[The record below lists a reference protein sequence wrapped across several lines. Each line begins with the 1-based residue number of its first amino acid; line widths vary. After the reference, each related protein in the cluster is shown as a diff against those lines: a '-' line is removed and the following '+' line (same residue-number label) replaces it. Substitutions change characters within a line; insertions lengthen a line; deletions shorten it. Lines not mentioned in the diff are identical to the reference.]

1 MSAAGTAAWLALR
14 LRHTKAKLEQVERKS
29 EGLSSY
35 LSDRRKT
42 PGLSMAAIPAPRS
55 AAATASTPA
64 APAERVGSAPA
75 HAGLI
80 TAHLAELCDRLGAA
94 ELVLWRTQSDGS
106 VGAAAWSAGAGAI
119 PAVAGSTG
127 IDLNGLRPDVVP
139 PCFRFDKWM
148 SMVEW
153 AGQQHLLQC
162 ERLDEGGRPPTGGD
176 AWPREQPA
184 AAITFAV
191 APVADEVRG
200 YCALSASALAGTRLR
215 GTEQEIRA
223 ALARGAQYI
232 AELADLVHTQVQSD
246 RRVRW
251 ANVLVNS
258 AKMLQSKRSTD
269 NLAEAICRDVMQITG
284 AARAALVKWDGGARA
299 GFVLSATP
307 TQWVA
312 AGQRVLV
319 DSRVGEC
326 CAEDQPRVWED
337 ARQLDRSTP
346 MFGSEESVP
355 AVGSLLVV
363 PMTQEQRVVG
373 AIVVAGNGVGEVVA
387 SDIDPLRMVATIATA
402 SLDRLADL
410 ETARLVSKTDELT
423 GLSNRR
429 HFDDQLV
436 RLVGEAERRR
446 QPVSLIVLDV
456 DHFKRVNDS
465 YGHEAG
471 DAVLRSIAR
480 SVENGVRAVANGDL
494 CARYGGEEL
503 AVLLPG
509 VPGMEAM
516 EIAERL
522 RRAISAKGVMYHG
535 KRINVTA
542 SFGVASYPD
551 SARTHATLFPAAD
564 RALYQAKSDGRN
576 LVKSASVSDSRAA
589 TSTEP
594 PRSKLAAR

>member
-14 LRHTKAKLEQVERKS
+14 LRRTQSQLEQVERKS
-29 EGLSSY
+29 EGLSTF
-35 LSDRRKT
+35 LTGRRKT
-42 PGLSMAAIPAPRS
+42 PSRSMAAIPSSRS
-55 AAATASTPA
+55 QTPA
-64 APAERVGSAPA
+64 APMPAFRTERVGSAPV

-80 TAHLAELCDRLGAA
+80 TAYLAELCGGLGAA
-94 ELVLWRTQSDGS
+94 ELVLWRTQPDGT
-106 VGAAAWSAGAGAI
+106 VGAAAWSAGAASGSS
-119 PAVAGSTG
+119 PAGSG
-127 IDLNGLRPDVVP
+127 IDLDGLRPDVVP
-139 PCFRFDKWM
+139 PCFRFEKWM
-148 SMVEW
+148 SMVQW
-153 AGQQHLLQC
+153 AGEQHLLQC
-162 ERLDEGGRPPTGGD
+162 ERLPSAAPTPGTDD
-176 AWPREQPA
+176 AWPRDGVAP
-184 AAITFAV
+184 AITFAV

-200 YCALSASALAGTRLR
+200 YCAVSASAGPGTRLR
-215 GTEQEIRA
+215 GTEQDIRS
-223 ALARGAQYI
+223 ALARGALYV
-232 AELADLVHTQVQSD
+232 AELADLIHTQVQSD

-284 AARAALVKWDGGARA
+284 AARAALVKWDGGAQA

-312 AGQRVLV
+312 SGQRVLAQ
-319 DSRVGEC
+319 SRVGEC

-337 ARQLDRSTP
+337 ARQLDRSTA
-346 MFGSEESVP
+346 MFGPEESVP
-355 AVGSLLVV
+355 AVGSLLIV

-373 AIVVAGNGVGEVVA
+373 AIVVAGNGPGEVVA
-387 SDIDPLRMVATIATA
+387 SDIDPLRTVATIATA

-410 ETARLVSKTDELT
+410 EKARLVSKTDELT

-429 HFDDQLV
+429 HFDDQLA

-446 QPVSLIVLDV
+446 QPISLIVLDV

-465 YGHEAG
+465 HGHEAG

-480 SVENGVRAVANGDL
+480 SVENGVRSVANGDL

-503 AVLLPG
+503 AVLLPN
-509 VPGMEAM
+509 VPAMEAM

-535 KRINVTA
+535 KRIDVTA
-542 SFGVASYPD
+542 SFGVASYPET
-551 SARTHATLFPAAD
+551 ARIAGALFPSAD
-564 RALYQAKSDGRN
+564 RALYQAKAGGRN
-576 LVKSASVSDSRAA
+576 LVKSAGVSDSAAA
-589 TSTEP
+589 TSTP
-594 PRSKLAAR
+594 APLTKSAVR